1 MVYTYRSFQ
10 MTFWFDFILKT
21 ILQNQGSV
29 RYNPCYLKAKGYTY
43 QKHCYFGQ
51 IVEGEMRLNHLG
63 KIVYEEWLKTKEIR
77 KNVDLDEFIIM
88 PNHLHGIVIIKYK
101 INVETHCNAS
111 LQKNVFNKFGPQKH
125 NLASIIRGF
134 KSKTTNRIH
143 QLGFY
148 DFHWQLRFYD
158 HIIRNEKSLD
168 EIRQYIKT
176 NPLKWEDDEENPKN
190 QKK

>member
-1 MVYTYRSFQ
+1 MIDSFYYKNRFLIPS
-10 MTFWFDFILKT
+10 TRLKHWDYS
-21 ILQNQGSV
+21 SV
-29 RYNPCYLKAKGYTY
+29 GFYFVTTCTY
-43 QKHCYFGQ
+43 QKRCYFGE
-51 IVEGEMRLNHLG
+51 IIKGEMKLNRLG

-88 PNHLHGIVIIKYK
+88 PNHLHGILIIKYK

-111 LQKNVFNKFGPQKH
+111 LQKNVFNKFGPQRN

-148 DFHWQLRFYD
+148 NFRWQPRFYD

-168 EIRQYIKT
+168 EIRQYIKN
-176 NPLKWEDDEENPKN
+176 NPLKWEEDEENPKN
-190 QKK
+190 QKSPL